1 MVKSSRYAAALIC
14 IGCGGDPD
22 SSQPKTPEDP
32 CNLPLTSVDTPP
44 IHTPRWAFEPWIS
57 KDISDTADTYAFV
70 EGFESRGIPVGVVV
84 LDSPWET
91 NYNTFVPNPAR
102 YPNFDRLVSDLGQR
116 NVRVVLWMTQMI
128 NWSSWDFESDGDL
141 YVGPSPNYEQ
151 AERCGFFVDGG
162 QSYTWWKG
170 RGGAL
175 DFMNDKAVEWWH
187 RQQDPLFELGVA
199 GFKLDFGDQYVTSD
213 PVETAAGAVPHQ
225 QYSEAYYRDFFA
237 YGVHRRGPEE
247 FVTMVRGYDESYQ
260 FEGRFFAR
268 PEHAPVVWAGDNRR
282 DWIGLADALDHV
294 LRSAEAG
301 YVVVGSD
308 IGGYLDRDD
317 QNVAELVPFDQD
329 VFARWTAIGALMPF
343 MQLHGRA
350 NLEPWNVPER
360 ADETVELYRYWATFH
375 QELVPFFYSLAEEAY
390 AGAAPIVRPV
400 GASSAWP
407 GDYRFQVGDA
417 FLVAPILD
425 PSGARD
431 VALPAGADWYDWW
444 DPGSAPYPGG
454 TTLAAWDA
462 SDRRRI
468 PLFVRSGA
476 IIPMDVTSPLTG
488 AGTAASAEHTTLL
501 VYPAATPTHFVIHD
515 EDGDKTS
522 IELALG
528 SVKLSRSVRPLIVR
542 ARAEIAPGSV
552 RVGGSPMPEL
562 ADRAAFDAAA
572 SGWFYDAELR
582 SVWAKTPAAPSSLEL
597 TLE

>member
-1 MVKSSRYAAALIC
+1 MARAWRCAAALIC
-14 IGCGGDPD
+14 IGCGGPAEI
-22 SSQPKTPEDP
+22 STPKPVEDP
-32 CNLPLTSVDTPP
+32 CNLPLTAVETPP

-70 EGFESRGIPVGVVV
+70 EGFESRDIPVGVVV

-91 NYNTFVPNPAR
+91 QYNTFVPNPER
-102 YPNFDRLVSDLGQR
+102 YPDFDRLVSDLGQR
-116 NVRVVLWMTQMI
+116 DVRVVLWITQMI

-141 YVGPSPNYEQ
+141 YVGPSPNYEE
-151 AERCGFFVDGG
+151 AERCGFFIDGG

-175 DFMNDKAVEWWH
+175 DFMNERAVEWWH

-199 GFKLDFGDQYVTSD
+199 GFKLDFGDEYVTSD
-213 PVETAAGAVPHQ
+213 PVETAAGPVPHQ

-282 DWIGLADALDHV
+282 DWLGLADALDHV

-317 QNVAELVPFDQD
+317 KNVAELVPFDQD

-350 NLEPWNVPER
+350 NLEPWSVPER
-360 ADETVELYRYWATFH
+360 ADETVELYRYWATLH
-375 QELVPFFYSLAEEAY
+375 RELVPFFYSLAEEAY

-400 GASSAWP
+400 GASSTWP

-444 DPGSAPYPGG
+444 DPASAAHPGG
-454 TTLAAWDA
+454 TTLAGWDA
-462 SDRRRI
+462 SDRKRV
-468 PLFVRSGA
+468 PLFVRAGA
-476 IIPMDVTSPLTG
+476 IIPLDVKSPLTG
-488 AGTAASAEHTTLL
+488 LGTSASAGYATLL
-501 VYPAATPTHFVIHD
+501 LYPAPTPSRFVVHD
-515 EDGDKTS
+515 DDGQLTTIDLS
-522 IELALG
+522 PG
-528 SVKLSRSVRPLIVR
+528 SLKLSRAARPLIARVR
-542 ARAEIAPGSV
+542 AEAAPTALS
-552 RVGGSPMPEL
+552 VGGSPLAKL
-562 ADRAAFDAAA
+562 ADRAAFDAAS
-572 SGWFYDAELR
+572 SGWFYELPAR
-582 SVWAKTPAAPSSLEL
+582 AVWAKIPAASGPVEVSFQ
-597 TLE
+597 